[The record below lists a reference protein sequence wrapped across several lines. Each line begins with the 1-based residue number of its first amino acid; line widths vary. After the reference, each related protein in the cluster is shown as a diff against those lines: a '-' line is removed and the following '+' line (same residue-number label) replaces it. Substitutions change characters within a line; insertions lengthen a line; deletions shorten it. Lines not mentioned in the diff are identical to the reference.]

1 MRELTLVCINIHNI
15 GESVLGSVTNYK
27 RRFKKDV
34 ISRSKYRRVI
44 RCEGKG
50 STRQ

>member
-34 ISRSKYRRVI
+34 ISRSKDM
-44 RCEGKG
+44 
-50 STRQ
+50 